1 MEILYD
7 GGIQVVVFLQGLG
20 EWLRGPMRL
29 FSFLG
34 DEYFFLLL
42 MPIVYWAYDTRLGVR
57 LGLLMLVSSSLSEMA
72 KLLIHTARPFWYST
86 GIKAYL
92 VETSFGMP
100 SGHSFT
106 ASSVWGGLASFFR
119 KAWIWIA
126 AIFLIFFI
134 GLSRVYNG
142 VHFPHDLVTG
152 WTFGGILLAVYVF
165 LEKPVITWFKKQG
178 LVVKIAASFGLSL
191 VLIFLVVL
199 AKLSLAAFTVP
210 DVWMQNAAAFFPEEA
225 FDPLKIAGVFSTS
238 GALFGLCLG
247 VILLPRLGGFHPGG
261 DIWKRLARVFIGVAG
276 VLAIYLGLK
285 AIFPEGEYFLAY
297 ILRYARYA
305 LIGLWM
311 AGIAPFL
318 FVKTGLADARAKAK
332 KPKKKVVKARRSY
345 AG

>member
-7 GGIQVVVFLQGLG
+7 GGIQVVLFLQGLG
-20 EWLRGPMRL
+20 EWLRAPMRL

-42 MPIVYWAYDTRLGVR
+42 MPIVYWAFNTRLGVR

-86 GIKAYL
+86 EVKAYL
-92 VETSFGMP
+92 LETSFGMP

-126 AIFLIFFI
+126 ALLLIFFI
-134 GLSRVYNG
+134 GISRVYNG
-142 VHFPHDLVTG
+142 VHFPHDLLAG
-152 WTFGGILLAVYVF
+152 WTFGAILVVIYVLA
-165 LEKPVITWFKKQG
+165 EKPFMTWFKKQD
-178 LVVKIAASFGLSL
+178 LVMKIAASIGFSL
-191 VLIFLVVL
+191 VLILLVVL
-199 AKLSLAAFTVP
+199 AKLSLSAFTIP
-210 DVWMQNAAAFFPEEA
+210 DMWMQNAAVFFPEEA
-225 FDPLKIAGVFSTS
+225 IDPLKIAGVFSTS
-238 GALFGLCLG
+238 GAMFGLCLG

-276 VLAIYLGLK
+276 VLALYLGLK

-297 ILRYARYA
+297 VLRYVRYA
-305 LIGLWM
+305 LIGFWM
-311 AGIAPFL
+311 AGIGPWL
-318 FVKTGLADARAKAK
+318 FVKMGLAEARERSK
-332 KPKKKVVKARRSY
+332 KPKKVVKAKRSY